1 MSVQQFTGASVL
13 STLNQNLETSNYQ
26 SMQITN
32 NSNYGFTLISEPNSV
47 TVGYINPWENMIMP
61 LDGISTL
68 KIQVNTTLNIAHPF
82 TPIQSQ
88 EMLQVQLSRLSV
100 TATTKTSSAIL
111 STVQNSLSISG
122 TINGTVN
129 VGNTVNTSAT
139 ITNEPTF
146 NISSGGNTVSIGS
159 SVPLSTTV
167 TNSPDVNI
175 ASIASGATVNVGNT
189 VNTSATIT
197 NEPTFNIS
205 SSGNQ
210 VVVSNTVTT
219 STEIT
224 NEPTMNIS
232 SSGNTIEV
240 GGQIKNSTI
249 TMSQAY
255 SMECDFSLSDATSA
269 TVTQAFYGEN
279 QLTNVLRGKLYL
291 YSPNGYNYLVTITPV
306 SFLSSN
312 TLYGIPQDNSITVT
326 GATSQSGA
334 GQTGSNTSDFYWQRP
349 QQCNGFQ
356 ITIENSSAVTE
367 NPIMWLIFDGN
378 ANPLE
383 NSFLGTDAYNFLQ
396 ADTAE
401 AGVSVAGSA
410 NGNHAF
416 PVSLYTVDSLAS
428 PITNTQIG
436 ENNPLFVQQVT
447 SAGFPVSSTNPFPIY
462 PSDYAYGMGTFG
474 GGPPPT
480 STAYTTTD
488 SGVHAIQGIFATFV
502 NTATTRQFV
511 NLVFQ
516 NNNDTSQ
523 TFTILVQVGIDGTT
537 VLNWTFAHPW
547 APFGSGGNLN
557 FGWNQ
562 PNSDA
567 VYGAAYAQYSNGN

>member
-146 NISSGGNTVSIGS
+146 NISS
-159 SVPLSTTV
+159 
-167 TNSPDVNI
+167 
-175 ASIASGATVNVGNT
+175 
-189 VNTSATIT
+189 
-197 NEPTFNIS
+197 
-205 SSGNQ
+205 SGNQ

-291 YSPNGYNYLVTITPV
+291 YSPNGYSYLVTITPV

-416 PVSLYTVDSLAS
+416 PVSLYTVDSTAS

-447 SAGFPVSSTNPFPIY
+447 SAGFPVSATNPFPIY
-462 PSDYAYGMGTFG
+462 PSDFSYGMGTFG
-474 GGPPPT
+474 TGAPPT

-488 SGVHAIQGIFATFV
+488 SGVHAIQGIFATFA

-511 NLVFQ
+511 NLIFQ